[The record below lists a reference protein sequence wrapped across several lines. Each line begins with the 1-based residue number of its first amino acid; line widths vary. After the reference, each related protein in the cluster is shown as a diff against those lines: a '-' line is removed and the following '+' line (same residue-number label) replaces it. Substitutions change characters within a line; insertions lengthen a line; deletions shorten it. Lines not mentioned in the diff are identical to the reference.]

1 MGASLRAGR
10 HNFAAKSHQHGTLTT
25 KAIFLVMVELFP
37 SDPNDNSHRTGLH
50 PSRRL
55 LVVALASL
63 LVLGGAVI
71 WRVGGSRPVP
81 EQAKATAPPRDPV
94 LDQMVETIKALDVSQ
109 QQAIDQLQVL
119 QDLLRAQQAETRKSS
134 DRVAALN
141 ARLDTLQQAFA
152 SIAPPVAEEAEPD
165 KAEPQARSRGP
176 ARVKAAARSSR
187 AKRHRIA
194 RRR

>member
-1 MGASLRAGR
+1 VLA
-10 HNFAAKSHQHGTLTT
+10 
-25 KAIFLVMVELFP
+25 
-37 SDPNDNSHRTGLH
+37 
-50 PSRRL
+50 
-55 LVVALASL
+55 VALASL

-71 WRVGGSRPVP
+71 WRASAIRPVP
-81 EQAKATAPPRDPV
+81 EQAKIAAPPRDPV
-94 LDQMVETIKALDVSQ
+94 LVQLVENTKALEESQ

-119 QDLLRAQQAETRKSS
+119 QDLVRAQQAETKKAS

-152 SIAPPVAEEAEPD
+152 SIAPPVAEEAVPE

-176 ARVKAAARSSR
+176 TRVKAASRSSR
-187 AKRHRIA
+187 AKRQRTA

>member
-1 MGASLRAGR
+1 LA
-10 HNFAAKSHQHGTLTT
+10 
-25 KAIFLVMVELFP
+25 VMVELLP
-37 SDPNDNSHRTGLH
+37 SDPNENSNRVGPH
-50 PSRRL
+50 PSRRV

-71 WRVGGSRPVP
+71 WRASVSRPVP
-81 EQAKATAPPRDPV
+81 EQAKIVAPPRDPMLV
-94 LDQMVETIKALDVSQ
+94 QLVENTKALEDSQ

-119 QDLLRAQQAETRKSS
+119 QDLLRAQQAETKKSS

-152 SIAPPVAEEAEPD
+152 SIAPPMAEEAVPE
-165 KAEPQARSRGP
+165 KSEPQAR
-176 ARVKAAARSSR
+176 ARAPTRAKASVRSSR